1 VALWL
6 ISLRTRDPSFVDAWW
21 ALGVVV
27 LAWSTYAQITTPSP
41 HALVLAALAT
51 AWGLRLGLYL
61 LWRWRKH
68 GADRRY
74 AALAVSAREKHGLG
88 FAAFSLLWVFLP
100 QMLLQFIV
108 ALPVMLGQIPHM
120 AALGALA
127 WAGAS
132 LSGFGILYEAIADA
146 QLMRFKAEP
155 TNAGKVMDCGLW
167 RFSRHPNYFGELCA
181 WWGVYLV
188 AAETGLGVWALPG
201 PLLLTFLLT
210 RVSGA
215 PTTEP
220 HLRQTRPGY
229 EAYKARTSAFIPWR
243 PRASQAR
250 D

>member
-6 ISLRTRDPSFVDAWW
+6 ISLRTKDPSFIDAWW

-41 HALVLAALAT
+41 HALVLVTLST

-74 AALAVSAREKHGLG
+74 AALAENAREKHGLG
-88 FAAFSLLWVFLP
+88 FAAFSLRWVFLP
-100 QMLLQFIV
+100 QMLLQFVV
-108 ALPVMLGQIPHM
+108 ALPVMLGQIPRM
-120 AALGALA
+120 ATLGALA
-127 WAGAS
+127 WTGAA
-132 LSGFGILYEAIADA
+132 LGLFGISYEAIADA
-146 QLMRFKAEP
+146 QLTRFKADP
-155 TNAGKVMDCGLW
+155 ANAGRVMDRGLW

-188 AAETGLGVWALPG
+188 AAETGLGAWSLPG

-229 EAYKARTSAFIPWR
+229 EAYRARTSAFIPWR
-243 PRASQAR
+243 PLASRAR